1 MIDME
6 LVKMNKKYKILALF
20 GESGAGKDT
29 IKDILVKHED
39 VNNIINTTT
48 RPIREGEVNGVNY
61 HFIDTVEFA
70 ERILNGDFIEATEF
84 NDWFYGTSIHELDI
98 DKINVGVFNI
108 YGIECMLSDPRLEV
122 HPVYVKTSDKIR
134 LKRALER
141 EDNPD
146 CVEICRRFFADKK
159 DFSDIPFSY
168 DIVGNDD
175 KSYYANMQI
184 TSIYNSIK

>member
-1 MIDME
+1 
-6 LVKMNKKYKILALF
+6 MNKKYKILALF
-20 GESGAGKDT
+20 GKSSAGKDT
-29 IKDILVKHED
+29 IKNILIKHED

-48 RPIREGEVNGVNY
+48 RPIREGEINGINY
-61 HFIDTVEFA
+61 HFIDAAEFA

-84 NDWFYGTSIHELDI
+84 NDWFYGTSIRELDI

-108 YGIECMLSDPRLEV
+108 YGIECMLADPRLEV
-122 HPVYVKTSDKIR
+122 HPVYVKTSDKVR

-146 CVEICRRFFADKK
+146 CAEICRRFFADKK
-159 DFSDIPFSY
+159 DFLDIPFSY
-168 DIVGNDD
+168 DIVENDD